1 MAMLQTIYFIFLLRC
16 VCIVHTESNSIL
28 NILLSIKSY
37 CHTQAMLLSSLS
49 TLTVAPLC
57 LASQFWAAMFQLTAL
72 LHPPTCPLTT
82 LPLTLLRQPI
92 ITFDFDHLHHHYI
105 NPCALLPLVGGFFF
119 SFLCAPS
126 AGTLRLWLQVSDGDL
141 ESFSSLVLVAPLHIL
156 CDFDVSADIWVDER
170 EAGGGREEEK
180 RMLDNRQG
188 ANGSRDFSERLVRH
202 TPSRPSCSLVCMC
215 VCVCL
220 CVWPRPVSLC
230 LTPTSASHSQ
240 AAAVGA
246 HAGSNWQMVCVV
258 LRRFPP
264 QH

>member
-37 CHTQAMLLSSLS
+37 CHTQAMLSSSLS

-119 SFLCAPS
+119 LFSVHH
-126 AGTLRLWLQVSDGDL
+126 LQEHWDFGCKWATAIWR
-141 ESFSSLVLVAPLHIL
+141 VLVALFSLHRSTYSVTL
-156 CDFDVSADIWVDER
+156 TSALTSEWMRGRRVEEGRRKKGCWITGR
-170 EAGGGREEEK
+170 ALMEAET
-180 RMLDNRQG
+180 
-188 ANGSRDFSERLVRH
+188 LVRD
-202 TPSRPSCSLVCMC
+202 
-215 VCVCL
+215 
-220 CVWPRPVSLC
+220 
-230 LTPTSASHSQ
+230 
-240 AAAVGA
+240 
-246 HAGSNWQMVCVV
+246 
-258 LRRFPP
+258 
-264 QH
+264 